1 MSGSQASGGA
11 RRVLVIDDDALVR
24 STIRRL
30 LERAGFTV
38 FEARHGADGLSLI
51 ADQPVDLVITDILMP
66 VKEGIET
73 ILELRQ
79 NYPTLPIVA
88 TSGGDRTGNNEF
100 LEMAS
105 KLGADRV
112 LPKPF
117 RSRELLD
124 IVGEIL

>member
-1 MSGSQASGGA
+1 MSDSQASGGG

-30 LERAGFTV
+30 LERADCTV

-51 ADQPVDLVITDILMP
+51 AGQPVDLVITDILMP
-66 VKEGIET
+66 EKEGIET

-100 LEMAS
+100 LEMARM
-105 KLGADRV
+105 LGADRV

-124 IVGEIL
+124 MVGEIL

>member
-1 MSGSQASGGA
+1 MSGSRASGGA

-30 LERAGFTV
+30 LERADFTV

-51 ADQPVDLVITDILMP
+51 AGQPVDLVITDILMP

-79 NYPTLPIVA
+79 NYPTLPIIA

-112 LPKPF
+112 LAKPF

-124 IVGEIL
+124 MVGEIL